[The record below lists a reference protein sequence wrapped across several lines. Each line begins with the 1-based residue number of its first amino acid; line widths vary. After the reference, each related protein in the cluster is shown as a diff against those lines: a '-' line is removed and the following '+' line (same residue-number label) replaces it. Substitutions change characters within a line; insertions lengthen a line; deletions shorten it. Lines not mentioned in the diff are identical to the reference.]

1 VVCILWHK
9 TWFDT
14 LLTVGMGFTV
24 MVNDVKLPVQVTP
37 WLVKVGVTVIVAI
50 TGALVM
56 LVAVKE
62 EISPEPEAAIP
73 IEGFEFVQ
81 L

>member
-1 VVCILWHK
+1 VEAWGHK

-24 MVNDVKLPVQVTP
+24 IENDVELPVQVTP
-37 WLVKVGVTVIVAI
+37 WLVKVGVTVIVAM
-50 TGALVM
+50 TGAFVM
-56 LVAVKE
+56 LVAEKE
-62 EISPEPEAAIP
+62 GIFPEPEAASP
-73 IEGFEFVQ
+73 MEGLEFVQ

>member
-1 VVCILWHK
+1 LPEQIVWVELQI
-9 TWFDT
+9 TEGT
-14 LLTVGMGFTV
+14 GFTV

-37 WLVKVGVTVIVAI
+37 WLVKVGVTVIVAM

-62 EISPEPEAAIP
+62 EISPEPEAASP
-73 IEGFEFVQ
+73 MEGLEFVQ

>member
-1 VVCILWHK
+1 VVCALWHK

-24 MVNDVKLPVQVTP
+24 IENDVELPVQVTP

-50 TGALVM
+50 T
-56 LVAVKE
+56 
-62 EISPEPEAAIP
+62 
-73 IEGFEFVQ
+73 
-81 L
+81 